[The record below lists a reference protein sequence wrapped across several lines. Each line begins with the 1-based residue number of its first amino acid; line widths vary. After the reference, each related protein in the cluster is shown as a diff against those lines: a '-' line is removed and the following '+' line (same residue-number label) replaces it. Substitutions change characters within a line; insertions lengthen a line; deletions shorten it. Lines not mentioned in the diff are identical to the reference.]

1 MGELGVRALIHFA
14 VGGPAWHLMAFLYF
28 ATHHV
33 NLGSINDHP
42 FKSLR
47 LEKGLPHLCY
57 HIEFEA
63 HFRHLYPFRSINVV
77 STSHNA
83 LLSVLV
89 GGREASACPSLG
101 EQSLVLHVSSASLR
115 PCSNALMDADP
126 ADGSSDSVVVLPYML
141 SSQSSILDSIVILG
155 RRANSRML
163 YLFSRAGSV
172 HGEVL
177 PAFVSSRP
185 RVWISI
191 PYVFDWLPYDYQV
204 AWCTGHS
211 AYTL

>member
-1 MGELGVRALIHFA
+1 
-14 VGGPAWHLMAFLYF
+14 MAFCYPCQFGLY
-28 ATHHV
+28 H
-33 NLGSINDHP
+33 L
-42 FKSLR
+42 FKPLR

-101 EQSLVLHVSSASLR
+101 EQSLVLHVSSASFK
-115 PCSNALMDADP
+115 PCSNALMDVDP
-126 ADGSSDSVVVLPYML
+126 ADGSSDSAVVLPYTL

-163 YLFSRAGSV
+163 YLFSRAGSG
-172 HGEVL
+172 HEDVL
-177 PAFVSSRP
+177 PAFVSFRL

-191 PYVFDWLPYDYQV
+191 AYFFKCVPYDYQV
-204 AWCTGHS
+204 AWCTGHC